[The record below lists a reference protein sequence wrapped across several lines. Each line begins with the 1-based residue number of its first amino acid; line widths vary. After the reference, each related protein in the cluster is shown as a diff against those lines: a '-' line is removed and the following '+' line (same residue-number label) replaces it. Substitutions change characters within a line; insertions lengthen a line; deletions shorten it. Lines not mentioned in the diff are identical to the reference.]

1 MRSRWG
7 GQSWEVWQGCWVCLK
22 WRDMEWVN
30 PHLHCLCPS
39 FFYLVLAGH
48 AGKGSLFVGRGLL
61 FSPGLFF
68 FFTIIFCQASLIR
81 GLRLAG
87 HCKGLFMPSSLSF
100 SLPLSLCSVLSAYND
115 AAQQRKNIPC
125 DKETYFMQDDLDEA
139 AERKAC
145 QFKRSWL
152 GQCSGLQD
160 ANFGY
165 SQGMP
170 CILLRMNRVKK
181 KMDFKISEIQI
192 TVLWINFT
200 INLLCEWHLVVI
212 LGKTERKP
220 FVIGCLFHA

>member
-1 MRSRWG
+1 MLGREASLWA
-7 GQSWEVWQGCWVCLK
+7 EGCY
-22 WRDMEWVN
+22 
-30 PHLHCLCPS
+30 S
-39 FFYLVLAGH
+39 VLG
-48 AGKGSLFVGRGLL
+48 V
-61 FSPGLFF
+61 FF
-68 FFTIIFCQASLIR
+68 FHNHLLSGFLNQRPAPGRALQRFIYAL
-81 GLRLAG
+81 L
-87 HCKGLFMPSSLSF
+87 SLSF

-181 KMDFKISEIQI
+181 RWILKYQKSRLLYCESILLSIYCVSDI
-192 TVLWINFT
+192 LWSF
-200 INLLCEWHLVVI
+200 
-212 LGKTERKP
+212 
-220 FVIGCLFHA
+220 

>member
-61 FSPGLFF
+61 FSPGCFF
-68 FFTIIFCQASLIR
+68 FHNHLLSGFLNQRPAPGRALQRFIYAL
-81 GLRLAG
+81 L
-87 HCKGLFMPSSLSF
+87 SLSF

-181 KMDFKISEIQI
+181 RWILKYQKSRLLYCESILLSIYCVSDI
-192 TVLWINFT
+192 LWSF
-200 INLLCEWHLVVI
+200 
-212 LGKTERKP
+212 
-220 FVIGCLFHA
+220 

>member
-1 MRSRWG
+1 
-7 GQSWEVWQGCWVCLK
+7 
-22 WRDMEWVN
+22 MEWVN

-61 FSPGLFF
+61 FSPGFF
-68 FFTIIFCQASLIR
+68 FFHNHLLSGFLNQRPAPGRALQRFIYAL
-81 GLRLAG
+81 L
-87 HCKGLFMPSSLSF
+87 SLSF

-181 KMDFKISEIQI
+181 RWILKYQKSRLLYYESILLSIYCVSDI
-192 TVLWINFT
+192 LWSF
-200 INLLCEWHLVVI
+200 
-212 LGKTERKP
+212 
-220 FVIGCLFHA
+220 

>member
-1 MRSRWG
+1 M
-7 GQSWEVWQGCWVCLK
+7 L
-22 WRDMEWVN
+22 
-30 PHLHCLCPS
+30 
-39 FFYLVLAGH
+39 
-48 AGKGSLFVGRGLL
+48 GRE
-61 FSPGLFF
+61 
-68 FFTIIFCQASLIR
+68 ASLWAEGCYSVLGCCFFHNHLLSGFLNQRPAPGRALQRFIYA
-81 GLRLAG
+81 LL
-87 HCKGLFMPSSLSF
+87 SLSF